1 MHYRQNN
8 KYTFNIKGKCIVL
21 EFIKERVEM
30 KTNKG
35 NSLQSLSQF
44 IEKVIAT
51 RDTSKALKC
60 PSKESWKHF
69 EVSISFQGDFES
81 QSMN

>member
-1 MHYRQNN
+1 
-8 KYTFNIKGKCIVL
+8 
-21 EFIKERVEM
+21 M